1 MESCSALDTQG
12 GGDGGAD
19 GIAVAADA
27 ELAASIMAHHSPP
40 SLILNHVWEG
50 FSFAGKQIRIKESTD
65 LYGGVLWPSAIVLC
79 HFLENNLDKYNMADK
94 NVMELGA
101 GTGLATIVSS
111 LLGAKV
117 TATDLPEILANLTYN
132 VQRNTKDHCRYTPV
146 VTELSWGQQLEERF
160 PRSTH
165 HYDYV
170 LAADV
175 VYHHPFLQELLE
187 TLEHLCQPG
196 TQVLWAMRFRMD
208 IENRFVE
215 RFQQRFS
222 MELLYDLPSL
232 NIKLYRGWKP

>member
-1 MESCSALDTQG
+1 M
-12 GGDGGAD
+12 
-19 GIAVAADA
+19 
-27 ELAASIMAHHSPP
+27 
-40 SLILNHVWEG
+40 
-50 FSFAGKQIRIKESTD
+50 
-65 LYGGVLWPSAIVLC
+65 
-79 HFLENNLDKYNMADK
+79 
-94 NVMELGA
+94 
-101 GTGLATIVSS
+101 
-111 LLGAKV
+111 
-117 TATDLPEILANLTYN
+117 
-132 VQRNTKDHCRYTPV
+132 
-146 VTELSWGQQLEERF
+146 
-160 PRSTH
+160 
-165 HYDYV
+165 